1 MQVEQ
6 HLGNREVLKQ
16 RLDLAGLDFRQV
28 EDVVDQRQELA
39 AALMDD
45 ARRFDFVAVEVAGGV
60 LGEVP
65 GQDEDAVERRAQFV
79 RHVGQE
85 LRLVAV
91 GLGEFACARLGLA
104 AAEFELPSLR
114 FEAAVFLFQFF
125 ALYPQLLLGGQK
137 FAVLDLE
144 LFGLTTHF
152 VAQRMHFGVSLGE
165 F

>member
-1 MQVEQ
+1 
-6 HLGNREVLKQ
+6 
-16 RLDLAGLDFRQV
+16 
-28 EDVVDQRQELA
+28 
-39 AALMDD
+39 MDD

-114 FEAAVFLFQFF
+114 FETAVFLCQFF

-152 VAQRMHFGVSLGE
+152 VAQRLHFGVSLGE
-165 F
+165 FGFLSAELLGLPATVLKQREIAFGSLDVCQMQPQRAD